1 MSLVPSVQVASN
13 ALPRR
18 ANTDLK
24 HLPGPKGHW
33 YFGNLRELL
42 PDPAAFLI
50 EMRARYGD
58 CFTVGVLFNRRV
70 VVLSGPQANRL
81 VLLDPERNFSSRLG
95 WEVMLD
101 FFGGFLLLRDFE
113 DHRVHRRLLTGLFKP
128 AALQRYLESMQP
140 IIRNAMA
147 GFDGEPDA
155 CRLAKR
161 LALDI
166 GLHVFAGFAPA
177 AENEAVYRDTVR
189 VLDGVMAS
197 RIRIPGTRRW
207 RALRARDRLRSRL
220 LAELPRR
227 RNRPGQDMFTR
238 LARFEN
244 ADGRR
249 LSNRDIVDHMMGMLF
264 AAHETTASAMA
275 MMMYSLARYP
285 DWQERVR
292 AEVLVGNRVGPPSF
306 KQLGEMPLAD
316 AVLRETLRL
325 YSPVQLLPRRNVRA
339 FEFFDRRIPENSQIL
354 LSPQLCH
361 RVPTLFEHPHA
372 FRPDRFLAP
381 VSEFTTDPFSFVPF
395 GKGSH
400 MCIGMHFAMLAIKAF
415 FAQLLRTYDLRLAAD
430 WRPDILYVP
439 MLRPR
444 HGLPLCFMPRKG

>member
-1 MSLVPSVQVASN
+1 MPLVPSVQVASD

-18 ANTDLK
+18 ANASLTR
-24 HLPGPKGHW
+24 LPGPKGHW
-33 YFGNLRELL
+33 YFGNLRALL

-70 VVLSGPQANRL
+70 VVLAGPQANRM
-81 VLLDPERNFSSRLG
+81 VLLDPERNFSSRMG

-113 DHRVHRRLLTGLFKP
+113 DHRVHRRLLAGLFKP
-128 AALQRYLESMQP
+128 AALHRHLECMRP

-147 GFDGEPDA
+147 RFEGEPDA
-155 CRLAKR
+155 YRLAKR

-177 AENEAVYRDTVR
+177 PGNEVVYRDTVR

-197 RIRIPGTRRW
+197 RVRIPGTRRW
-207 RALRARDRLRSRL
+207 AALRARDRLRSRL
-220 LAELPRR
+220 LAELPKR
-227 RNRPGQDMFTR
+227 RNRPGKDMFTR
-238 LARFEN
+238 LARCED

-249 LSNRDIVDHMMGMLF
+249 LSNRDVVDHMMGMLF

-275 MMMYSLARYP
+275 MMMYSLARHP

-292 AEVLVGNRVGPPSF
+292 AEVVAGNRIDPPGF
-306 KQLGEMPLAD
+306 EHPGEMPVTD
-316 AVLRETLRL
+316 AVFRETLRM
-325 YSPVQLLPRRNVRA
+325 YSPVQFLPRRNVRP
-339 FEFFDRRIPENSQIL
+339 FEYLGNRIPGNSQIL

-361 RVPTLFEHPHA
+361 RDPSLFEQPHA
-372 FRPDRFLAP
+372 FRPDRFLSPGPANQA
-381 VSEFTTDPFSFVPF
+381 EPFSFVPF

-400 MCIGMHFAMLAIKAF
+400 MCIGMHFAKLAVNVF
-415 FAQLLRTYDLRLAAD
+415 FARLLLTYDLRLAEH
-430 WRPDILYVP
+430 RPPDIQYLP
-439 MLRPR
+439 MLRPMDR
-444 HGLPLCFMPRKG
+444 LPVRFVSPQR